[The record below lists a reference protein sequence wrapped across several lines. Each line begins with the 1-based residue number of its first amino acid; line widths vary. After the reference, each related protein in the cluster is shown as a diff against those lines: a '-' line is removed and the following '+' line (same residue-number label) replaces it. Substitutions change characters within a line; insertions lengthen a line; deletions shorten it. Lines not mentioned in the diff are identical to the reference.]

1 MPQTAAILFTKPWSE
16 IMRIMNLA
24 ALVSALTIAATA
36 VSADANSD
44 FLSANAKKPGV
55 KTVAG
60 GLQYK
65 VVKSGAGAKPNSSDC
80 VTVNYKGTFP
90 DGRVFDQSKPDHPI
104 TFPVQGVI
112 KGWTMALQMMHAGD
126 EWMLF
131 IPSTLAYGDR
141 GTPDGTIPG
150 GAALVFDVTLLK
162 TAPSQMGQCPE

>member
-1 MPQTAAILFTKPWSE
+1 
-16 IMRIMNLA
+16 MRIMSLA

-112 KGWTMALQMMHAGD
+112 KGWTMALQMMHVGD

>member
-1 MPQTAAILFTKPWSE
+1 
-16 IMRIMNLA
+16 MRLMTVA
-24 ALVSALTIAATA
+24 ALFSAIALSVTA
-36 VSADANSD
+36 VCADANSD
-44 FLSANAKKPGV
+44 FLFTNAKKPGV

-65 VVKSGAGAKPNSSDC
+65 AVKSGTGTKPHSSDC
-80 VTVNYKGTFP
+80 VTVNYKGSFP
-90 DGRVFDQSKPDHPI
+90 DGRVFDASKPGQPI

-150 GAALVFDVTLLK
+150 GAALVFSRSTFCTPLIV
-162 TAPSQMGQCPE
+162 

>member
-1 MPQTAAILFTKPWSE
+1 
-16 IMRIMNLA
+16 MRIVNLV

-44 FLSANAKKPGV
+44 FLAANAKKPGV

-112 KGWTMALQMMHAGD
+112 KGWTMALQMMHVGD